1 MKDAIA
7 EVYGAVSLWGPKNNV
22 EVKVVSGNDTRFL
35 GA

>member
-22 EVKVVSGNDTRFL
+22 EVKSGFRK
-35 GA
+35 